1 MYNTINYKEIASLL
15 SQSEEL
21 VKILLDQSIF
31 PAMAEDFKEL
41 KDKLSKA
48 QVTSSTTDTISAPSG
63 KDLPLREVGF
73 ALVNSYTYREA
84 TNIQDLFFR
93 VDDTVLTIVMITQ
106 RPGLLIGGGG
116 RSFDKALA
124 NLKGEFMDDKWGFSD
139 VKLEIIENK
148 FWIGN
153 YHFEGIEDY

>member
-1 MYNTINYKEIASLL
+1 MG
-15 SQSEEL
+15 
-21 VKILLDQSIF
+21 SI
-31 PAMAEDFKEL
+31 PTPT
-41 KDKLSKA
+41 STQT

-73 ALVNSYTYREA
+73 TLVNSYTYSEA
-84 TNIQDLFFR
+84 ANIQDLFFR
-93 VDDTVLTIVMITQ
+93 VDDTVLTVVMITQ

-116 RSFDKALA
+116 RSFDKALVE
-124 NLKGEFMDDKWGFSD
+124 LKKEFVGDKLGFSD

-153 YHFEGIEDY
+153 YHFEGTV

>member
-1 MYNTINYKEIASLL
+1 MYNTTNYKEIASLL

-21 VKILLDQSIF
+21 VKILLEQSIF

-41 KDKLSKA
+41 KDKLAKA
-48 QVTSSTTDTISAPSG
+48 QVSSSTTDTISAPSG
-63 KDLPLREVGF
+63 KDLPLKEVAF
-73 ALVNSYTYREA
+73 TLVNSYTYSEA
-84 TNIQDLFFR
+84 ADIQDLFFR
-93 VDDTVLTIVMITQ
+93 VDDTVLTVVMITQ

-116 RSFDKALA
+116 RSFDKALTE
-124 NLKGEFMDDKWGFSD
+124 LKGEFMGDKWGLSD

>member
-1 MYNTINYKEIASLL
+1 MYNTTNYKEIASLL

-21 VKILLDQSIF
+21 IKILLEQSIF
-31 PAMAEDFKEL
+31 PGMVEDFKEL
-41 KDKLSKA
+41 KDRLAKA

-63 KDLPLREVGF
+63 RDLPLKEVGF
-73 ALVNSYTYREA
+73 TLVNSYTYSEA
-84 TNIQDLFFR
+84 ADIQDLFFR
-93 VDDTVLTIVMITQ
+93 VDDAVLTVVMITI
-106 RPGLLIGGGG
+106 RPGILIGKGGQ
-116 RSFDKALA
+116 SFDKALA
-124 NLKGEFMDDKWGFSD
+124 ELKAEFVSDKWGFSD